1 MSDGYNDTFSA
12 EDEALLRQHEQDS
25 AVPPAE
31 DDDANPI
38 TPAQV
43 AAEQGQPA
51 AAAEPAPA
59 APAADQ
65 PQGQPAGEQQQQQ
78 QQPEDERFRAF
89 LEQHKDKSP
98 EQLLQLAFQQQAR
111 ANQAGFQAR
120 QSREQ
125 LDGLRDRARRTIE
138 AQQAK
143 RQQIAQEREQ
153 FGQRLQDDPDGATRD
168 LHERLMSREERDT
181 WEAERQARMD
191 EAVGMASTAIPGFNE
206 RAADTMAFGREMNY
220 SDEELNNISD
230 GRDLVTLYL
239 ASLTGRMIKAGVM
252 DIQGNL
258 AAMPTPV
265 ENTHPAL
272 NPGVPVVQTLGS
284 MPARTNGGGST
295 LDQQL
300 TDITNMSDADFDKLL
315 RENPQ
320 LVDDLLRKAG

>member
-25 AVPPAE
+25 TVPPAE
-31 DDDANPI
+31 DDDANPV
-38 TPAQV
+38 TPEQV

-51 AAAEPAPA
+51 PAAEPA
-59 APAADQ
+59 APAGEQ
-65 PQGQPAGEQQQQQ
+65 PQQAQPAGEQQA
-78 QQPEDERFRAF
+78 PEDERFRAF

-125 LDGLRDRARRTIE
+125 LDGLRERARLTIE
-138 AQQAK
+138 KQQQR

-153 FGQRLQDDPDGATRD
+153 FGQRLQDDPDAATRD
-168 LHERLMSREERDT
+168 LHERLMSREERET

-191 EAVGMASTAIPGFNE
+191 EAVGLASTAIPNFGE
-206 RAADTMAFGREMNY
+206 RAADTMSFGREMNY
-220 SDEELNNISD
+220 SDEELANITD

-239 ASLTGRMIKAGVM
+239 ASITGRMIKAGVM
-252 DIQGNL
+252 DIHGNL
-258 AAMPTPV
+258 AAMPAPV
-265 ENTHPAL
+265 QDTHPAL
-272 NPGVPVVQTLGS
+272 KQSVPPVQTLGS
-284 MPARTNGGGST
+284 MPARTSGGGQT

-320 LVDDLLRKAG
+320 LVEDLLRKAG